1 MSALIEVKIKTAKNK
16 TALNGKFI
24 AIDTSQIEAVSTT
37 QTKAYTIETGD
48 FIYKQGRQ
56 ITATTADAKTYQVM
70 DIYQGD
76 VKLYMLSG
84 EEYTLE
90 NDMFRY
96 LVSNARLHLGNFTLH
111 ERR

>member
-16 TALNGKFI
+16 TALNGKFA
-24 AIDTSQIEAVSTT
+24 AIDVSQIEAVSTER
-37 QTKAYTIETGD
+37 TKNYEVQSGD

-56 ITATTADAKTYQVM
+56 ITATSQDAKTYQVM
-70 DIYQGD
+70 NIYEGD
-76 VKLYMLSG
+76 VRLYMLSG
-84 EEYTLE
+84 EEYVLE

-96 LVSNARLHLGNFTLH
+96 LVSNARLHLANFTLH